1 MNRRQFIGGLSCGA
15 VAAIGAGCESAAC
28 GGAAAR
34 TAGIRIGIAGYTY
47 GRFKTDEMI
56 AELVKNDMHG
66 LCVKSHHLP
75 YEAKPAEVKEF
86 LRKLSDNGITPY
98 GAGPIAMND
107 EETAKRMFD
116 YVAAIGVPT
125 MVGVPGEKKTVDG
138 KERIVSSHRMCEL
151 CAKLAGEYRI
161 DFAIHNHG
169 ENPKT
174 GNPYLYPSV
183 EKSWDYVKDLG
194 PRMGFCVDIAYTF
207 ADGYDPAEILRKY
220 GDRVFDCH
228 LRNVSDPKN
237 GSSGAPAH
245 AGKIDYLPV
254 FRALKAIGYSR
265 WCGLELAN
273 AFLEPSEMNPGAN
286 PYWIPQSLGYF
297 RALAELA

>member
-1 MNRRQFIGGLSCGA
+1 MNRREFIGGLSCGA
-15 VAAIGAGCESAAC
+15 VAAIGTGCESAA
-28 GGAAAR
+28 
-34 TAGIRIGIAGYTY
+34 
-47 GRFKTDEMI
+47 
-56 AELVKNDMHG
+56 
-66 LCVKSHHLP
+66 
-75 YEAKPAEVKEF
+75 
-86 LRKLSDNGITPY
+86 
-98 GAGPIAMND
+98 
-107 EETAKRMFD
+107 
-116 YVAAIGVPT
+116 
-125 MVGVPGEKKTVDG
+125 
-138 KERIVSSHRMCEL
+138 
-151 CAKLAGEYRI
+151 
-161 DFAIHNHG
+161 
-169 ENPKT
+169 
-174 GNPYLYPSV
+174 
-183 EKSWDYVKDLG
+183 
-194 PRMGFCVDIAYTF
+194 
-207 ADGYDPAEILRKY
+207 Y